1 MGMKYELVIIYADH
15 SQEIIKSNNC
25 ESLQH
30 MVRVLEYIN
39 SEHIIDAYVRE
50 V

>member
-1 MGMKYELVIIYADH
+1 MKYELVIVYSDY

-30 MVRVLEYIN
+30 MVRVLERIN
-39 SEHIIDAYVRE
+39 SDKIKDAYVRE